1 MALEEWC
8 RGVRLARWRV
18 IAQVRR
24 SPFQIRKATG
34 ADAAGILECL
44 HAAFGEYRAD
54 YTEGAYLDTVLTP
67 ESLGA
72 RLLRSKVF
80 LAVDGMQQVVG
91 TVGCSQADEQ
101 EGHIRGMAVRPEW
114 QGAGVARQLLQRV
127 EMELREQKCS
137 RVSLDTTEPLQRA
150 MRFYE
155 RNGYERSGKIADFF
169 GMALIEY
176 VKKL

>member
-1 MALEEWC
+1 MK
-8 RGVRLARWRV
+8 
-18 IAQVRR
+18 
-24 SPFQIRKATG
+24 SSTFQIRGVTCG
-34 ADAAGILECL
+34 DAAGILECL
-44 HAAFGEYRAD
+44 RAAFSEYRAD
-54 YTEGAYLDTVLTP
+54 YAEDAYFDTVLTA
-67 ESLGA
+67 ESLA
-72 RLLRSKVF
+72 TRLSKSTVF
-80 LAVDGMQQVVG
+80 VALDGTQQVVG
-91 TVGCSQADEQ
+91 TVSCSQADEQQ

-127 EMELREQKCS
+127 EEELRARKCS
-137 RVSLDTTEPLQRA
+137 RVSLDTTEPLRRA

>member
-1 MALEEWC
+1 LRNGVEELGW
-8 RGVRLARWRV
+8 RGGGV
-18 IAQVRR
+18 IALVK
-24 SPFQIRKATG
+24 SSIFQIRGATRG
-34 ADAAGILECL
+34 DAAGILECL
-44 HAAFGEYRAD
+44 RAAFSEYRAA
-54 YTEGAYLDTVLTP
+54 YTEGAYLDTVLTA
-67 ESLGA
+67 ESLQT
-72 RLLRSKVF
+72 RLSKSTVF
-80 LAVDGMQQVVG
+80 VALDGMQQVVG
-91 TVGCSQADEQ
+91 TVSGSQADEQ

-127 EMELREQKCS
+127 EQQLRGRKCS
-137 RVSLDTTEPLQRA
+137 RVSLDTTEPLRRA